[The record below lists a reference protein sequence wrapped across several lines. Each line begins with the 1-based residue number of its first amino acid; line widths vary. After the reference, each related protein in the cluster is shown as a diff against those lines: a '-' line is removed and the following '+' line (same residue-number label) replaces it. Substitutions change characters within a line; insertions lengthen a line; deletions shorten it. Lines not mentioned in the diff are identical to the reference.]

1 MKDNFKDGILNAHNV
16 ICKDMGIEKSELP
29 FLVLTKESYKFLM
42 KTSEWFKNN
51 FKENIN
57 YRISND

>member
-1 MKDNFKDGILNAHNV
+1 MKDNFKDGVLNAHNV

-29 FLVLTKESYKFLM
+29 FLVLTEWSYNYLIQ
-42 KTSEWFKNN
+42 TSQWFKDN